1 MACVP
6 GTPCFENTSNAY
18 YPQQCNN
25 GAFAGY
31 PIPTSAVQYNGPDLP
46 NSGIDTG
53 DILTLALQKLDN
65 ALDPVELVQ
74 TLITVINQNPSLQVM
89 FCTLVNSCYTT
100 TTSTTTVTPTTT
112 TTTTP
117 TPTTTTTTSTSSSTS
132 TTTSTS
138 TSTSTSTTTTTIP
151 PVPTTTT
158 TTTVAPPT
166 YMFPLGVSII
176 LPQNACSGPILY
188 YLWSYNPVFGAGNI
202 YYSGT
207 PSGPTIPLQVQ
218 NGQNDYYS
226 NGSVAVQINN
236 SGLSYNQTSCP
247 SPTTTTTSTSTTTT
261 TTTATPTTTTTTT
274 AAPIP
279 PGTYSIGDAA
289 LGGIIGYILE
299 PGDPGY
305 NPSVQKGLVV
315 YSFDGGGAA
324 WGCEGTLISGA
335 DGTAIGTGNQ
345 NTIDI
350 VNGCATAGIAARLC
364 SDLVFG
370 GYSDWYLPSRD
381 ELSVLY
387 FYKNLIGGFDTSKNY
402 WSSTESSSNT
412 AWAIFFLNGFQGSGN
427 KNDNLIYYRPVRS
440 F

>member
-138 TSTSTSTTTTTIP
+138 TSTSTSTTTTT
-151 PVPTTTT
+151 
-158 TTTVAPPT
+158 TTVPP
-166 YMFPLGVSII
+166 
-176 LPQNACSGPILY
+176 
-188 YLWSYNPVFGAGNI
+188 
-202 YYSGT
+202 
-207 PSGPTIPLQVQ
+207 
-218 NGQNDYYS
+218 
-226 NGSVAVQINN
+226 
-236 SGLSYNQTSCP
+236 
-247 SPTTTTTSTSTTTT
+247 TTTT

-315 YSFDGGGAA
+315 YSSDGGGAA